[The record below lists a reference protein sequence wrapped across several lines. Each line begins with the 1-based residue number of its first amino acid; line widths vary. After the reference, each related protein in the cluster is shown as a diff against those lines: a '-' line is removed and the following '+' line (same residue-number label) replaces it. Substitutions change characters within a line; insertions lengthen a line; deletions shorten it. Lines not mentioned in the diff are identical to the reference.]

1 MTQDKHPVLN
11 EHFARLKELLPDV
24 YAKHFKE
31 ERESRNQKLFR
42 MLKHSLGVIEAVYLQ
57 NIDSFSLSKAEEYGK
72 IIEELHSL
80 GYSYS
85 GHPDLLSKAANYM
98 ILKTKKPMEKAKGVA
113 QQSEE
118 DQNRKA
124 M

>member
-1 MTQDKHPVLN
+1 MTKDKHPVLS
-11 EHFARLKELLPDV
+11 EHFERLKELMPDV

-31 ERESRNQKLFR
+31 ERETRNQKLFR

-57 NIDSFSLSKAEEYGK
+57 NSDTFSLSKAEEYSK
-72 IIEELHSL
+72 IIDELQEL

-85 GHPDLLSKAANYM
+85 GQPELMNKAAKFM
-98 ILKTKKPMEKAKGVA
+98 IMKAKKPMEKAKGGKKKEN
-113 QQSEE
+113 QDRQ
-118 DQNRKA
+118 A

>member
-1 MTQDKHPVLN
+1 MTKDKHPVLS
-11 EHFARLKELLPDV
+11 EHFERLKELMPEV

-31 ERESRNQKLFR
+31 ERETRNQKLFR

-57 NIDSFSLSKAEEYGK
+57 NNDNFSLSKAEEYSK
-72 IIEELHSL
+72 IIEELQEL

-85 GHPDLLSKAANYM
+85 GQPELLNLAAKFMIMKA
-98 ILKTKKPMEKAKGVA
+98 KKPMEKAKG
-113 QQSEE
+113 
-118 DQNRKA
+118 RKKKDNHDRQA